1 MPNPILF
8 VVDHDP
14 EMLKC
19 LAEALE
25 RRFGADYRVLTDCSP
40 TAALTRLEQAC
51 ARGQETALV
60 IADQRTSE
68 MTGLEWLARARD
80 VCPRA
85 SRCEL
90 VAYGDPA
97 AFSEVRRALVL
108 GQVDTYLGRSC
119 DNPEERLYPVVS
131 EILGRWTRLTRP
143 RVPVLRVVGERWSKR
158 SHEMRDLLERSGLP
172 YGFYAHDSDEGR
184 RLLQEVGHP
193 PRLPAV
199 IFGGQVLAD
208 PTNSEIAE
216 LLGARTEPEAD
227 LYDLII
233 IGAGPAGLATA
244 VHGASDGLK
253 TLVVERQ
260 TVGGQAGTSSM
271 IRNYLGFPRG
281 ISGAELAAHAQEQAV
296 SLGAEFLITRG
307 VTGLAADGA
316 ERVVTLAGDRQV
328 RARSVVI
335 ATGVSYNRLEVHGVG
350 ALVGKGVFYGAATSE
365 APAFSG
371 QPVFVVGAGNSAGQA
386 AVHLARY
393 AASVTILVRASAL
406 TMSDYLVRQIGRTDN
421 IQVRLNT
428 QLVRAEGGLRL
439 EALEVK
445 EAMSGTT
452 ERLPAAALFVL
463 IGAGPHTSWL
473 ADTLQRDEH
482 DYVLT
487 GASVV
492 HSLGGLPEWLEDRS
506 PYALETSLPGVFAAG
521 DVRHRSPRGVT
532 AAVADGAIAIRSVRE
547 YLGGE

>member
-85 SRCEL
+85 SRCVL

-307 VTGLAADGA
+307 VTGLATDGA

-335 ATGVSYNRLEVHGVG
+335 AASRSTAWACSSARACSTERRRQRRLR
-350 ALVGKGVFYGAATSE
+350 S
-365 APAFSG
+365 
-371 QPVFVVGAGNSAGQA
+371 
-386 AVHLARY
+386 
-393 AASVTILVRASAL
+393 RASL
-406 TMSDYLVRQIGRTDN
+406 SSSSGR
-421 IQVRLNT
+421 
-428 QLVRAEGGLRL
+428 
-439 EALEVK
+439 
-445 EAMSGTT
+445 GTP
-452 ERLPAAALFVL
+452 PARR
-463 IGAGPHTSWL
+463 PCT
-473 ADTLQRDEH
+473 
-482 DYVLT
+482 
-487 GASVV
+487 
-492 HSLGGLPEWLEDRS
+492 
-506 PYALETSLPGVFAAG
+506 
-521 DVRHRSPRGVT
+521 
-532 AAVADGAIAIRSVRE
+532 
-547 YLGGE
+547 